1 MMHNTT
7 TTRENTVLAMIL
19 EIPIDTASI
28 ERLFETLFLVR
39 SVEERIAAVYP
50 TDCIKSPVHLSIGQ
64 EAIAVGVCDVLEPT
78 DVVAM
83 SYRGH
88 AVYLAKGGDPRRMI
102 AELYGKATGCARGK
116 GGSMH
121 LVAPEAGVLG
131 ASAVVGT
138 QIPIATGWAL
148 AAKRR
153 ATGQV
158 VTCFFGDGATEEGCM
173 AESLNFAALHRLPIL
188 FVCENNGY
196 AIHEPLSKRWAT
208 TRLCERVATY
218 GIPTCRIGNQD
229 IFAIRQAALKA
240 VSAIRGG
247 AGPAFMECLTYRWR
261 EHVGS
266 NEDFDSGYRGHD
278 ELRPWRE
285 SDQVE
290 RLARMLSQ
298 DAVKR
303 IAEAVASRI
312 DAAFNFAVASPSP
325 DPSELL
331 RHVYASRA

>member
-1 MMHNTT
+1 MSTETNI
-7 TTRENTVLAMIL
+7 ENTH
-19 EIPIDTASI
+19 I
-28 ERLFETLFLVR
+28 ERLFRTLLLIR
-39 SVEERIAAVYP
+39 RTEERIAAIYP

-64 EAIAVGVCDVLEPT
+64 EAVAVGVCDVLQAS
-78 DVVAM
+78 DVAAM

-88 AVYLAKGGDPRRMI
+88 AVYLAKGGDLRQMI

-138 QIPIATGWAL
+138 QIPIATGFAL

-158 VTCFFGDGATEEGCM
+158 VACFFGDGATEEGCM

-196 AIHEPLSKRWAT
+196 AIHEPLAKRWAT
-208 TRLCERVATY
+208 TRLCEPVATY
-218 GIPTCRIGNQD
+218 GIATCRIEDQD
-229 IFAIRQAALKA
+229 VFTIREAADKA
-240 VSAIRGG
+240 VSAIRAG
-247 AGPAFMECLTYRWR
+247 AGPAFIECLTYRWR
-261 EHVGS
+261 EHVGP
-266 NEDFDSGYRGHD
+266 NEDYDSGYRGLD
-278 ELRPWRE
+278 EFRPWRE

-290 RLARMLSQ
+290 RLALMLPT
-298 DAVKR
+298 AVVER
-303 IAEAVASRI
+303 IAREVAERI
-312 DAAFNFAVASPSP
+312 DDAFKFAAASPLP
-325 DPSELL
+325 DPSELW
-331 RHVYASRA
+331 RHVYASRG

>member
-1 MMHNTT
+1 MSADSHIKDA
-7 TTRENTVLAMIL
+7 RV
-19 EIPIDTASI
+19 
-28 ERLFETLFLVR
+28 ERLFKTLLLIR
-39 SVEERIAAVYP
+39 RTEERIAAVYP

-64 EAIAVGVCDVLEPT
+64 EAVAVGVCDVLKPT
-78 DVVAM
+78 DIAAM

-88 AVYLAKGGDPRRMI
+88 SVYLAKGGDLRQMI
-102 AELYGKATGCARGK
+102 AELYGKVTGCARGK

-121 LVAPEAGVLG
+121 LVGPEAGLLG

-148 AAKRR
+148 AAKKR

-158 VTCFFGDGATEEGCM
+158 VACFFGDGATEEGCM

-188 FVCENNGY
+188 YVCENNGY

-208 TRLCERVATY
+208 TRLRERVATY
-218 GIPTCRIGNQD
+218 GIATSRIENQD
-229 IFAIRQAALKA
+229 VYAIREAALKA
-240 VSAIRGG
+240 VGAIREG

-261 EHVGS
+261 EHVGPR
-266 NEDFDSGYRGHD
+266 EDYDSGYRGLD
-278 ELRPWRE
+278 ELRPWRD

-290 RLARMLSQ
+290 RLAQMIPK
-298 DAVKR
+298 DAM
-303 IAEAVASRI
+303 SRI
-312 DAAFNFAVASPSP
+312 SEEVAAQIDDAFNFAEASPIP
-325 DPSELL
+325 DQSELL

>member
-1 MMHNTT
+1 MRT
-7 TTRENTVLAMIL
+7 
-19 EIPIDTASI
+19 
-28 ERLFETLFLVR
+28 ERLFRTLLLIR
-39 SVEERIAAVYP
+39 RTEERIAAVYP

-64 EAIAVGVCDVLEPT
+64 EAVAVGVCDVLKPT
-78 DVVAM
+78 DVAAM

-88 AVYLAKGGDPRRMI
+88 AVYIAKGGDLRLMI
-102 AELYGKATGCARGK
+102 AELYGKVTGCARGK

-138 QIPIATGWAL
+138 QIPIATGSAL
-148 AAKRR
+148 AAKKR

-158 VTCFFGDGATEEGCM
+158 VVCFFGDGATEEGCM

-188 FVCENNGY
+188 YICENNGY

-218 GIPTCRIGNQD
+218 GIPTRRIEDQD
-229 IFAIRQAALKA
+229 VFAIREATLKA
-240 VSAIRGG
+240 VSAIREG

-261 EHVGS
+261 EHVGP
-266 NEDFDSGYRGHD
+266 NEDYDSGYRGRD
-278 ELRPWRE
+278 EFRPWLE

-290 RLARMLSQ
+290 RLARMLPKDAMNRISQ
-298 DAVKR
+298 
-303 IAEAVASRI
+303 EVAAQI
-312 DAAFNFAVASPSP
+312 DDAFNFAVASPLP
-325 DPSELL
+325 DQSELL

>member
-1 MMHNTT
+1 MSGEDFIESACT
-7 TTRENTVLAMIL
+7 
-19 EIPIDTASI
+19 
-28 ERLFETLFLVR
+28 ERLFKTLLLIR
-39 SVEERIAAVYP
+39 RTEERIAAVYP

-64 EAIAVGVCDVLEPT
+64 EAVAVGVCDVLKPT
-78 DVVAM
+78 DIAAM

-88 AVYLAKGGDPRRMI
+88 AVYIAKGGDLRQMI
-102 AELYGKATGCARGK
+102 AELCGKVTGCARGK

-121 LVAPEAGVLG
+121 LVGPEAGVLG

-148 AAKRR
+148 AVKKR

-158 VTCFFGDGATEEGCM
+158 VSCFFGDGATEEGCM

-188 FVCENNGY
+188 YICENNGY

-218 GIPTCRIGNQD
+218 GIATRRIENQD
-229 IFAIRQAALKA
+229 VFAIREAALKA
-240 VSAIRGG
+240 VTAIREG
-247 AGPAFMECLTYRWR
+247 AGPAFMECVTYRWR
-261 EHVGS
+261 EHVGPR
-266 NEDFDSGYRGHD
+266 EDYDSGYRGSD
-278 ELRPWRE
+278 ELRPWQE

-290 RLARMLSQ
+290 RLARMLPKGEI
-298 DAVKR
+298 DR
-303 IAEAVASRI
+303 ISEEVAAQI
-312 DAAFNFAVASPSP
+312 DDAFNFAEASPIP
-325 DPSELL
+325 DQSELL

>member
-1 MMHNTT
+1 MDAETRTRLQPTSSTT
-7 TTRENTVLAMIL
+7 
-19 EIPIDTASI
+19 DI
-28 ERLFETLFLVR
+28 ESEGVQRLFRTLLLIR
-39 SVEERIAAVYP
+39 RTEERIAAVYP

-64 EAIAVGVCDVLEPT
+64 ESVAVGVCDVLKPT
-78 DVVAM
+78 DVAAM

-88 AVYLAKGGDPRRMI
+88 AVYLAKGGDIRQMI
-102 AELYGKATGCARGK
+102 AELYGKVTGCARGK

-148 AAKRR
+148 AAKKR

-158 VTCFFGDGATEEGCM
+158 VACFFGDGATEEGCM

-196 AIHEPLSKRWAT
+196 AIHEPISKRWAT

-218 GIPTCRIGNQD
+218 GIPTSRIEDQD
-229 IFAIRQAALKA
+229 VFAIRAAAHQA
-240 VSAIRGG
+240 VSAIREG
-247 AGPAFMECLTYRWR
+247 AGPAFMECVTYRWR
-261 EHVGS
+261 EHVGPR
-266 NEDFDSGYRGHD
+266 EDYDSGYRGPD

-290 RLARMLSQ
+290 RLARMIPKEAMDRISEEVAVQ
-298 DAVKR
+298 IDDAFDF
-303 IAEAVASRI
+303 AEA
-312 DAAFNFAVASPSP
+312 SPIP
-325 DPSELL
+325 DQSELL

>member
-1 MMHNTT
+1 MSAKSH
-7 TTRENTVLAMIL
+7 
-19 EIPIDTASI
+19 IDNARV
-28 ERLFETLFLVR
+28 ERLFKTLLLIR
-39 SVEERIAAVYP
+39 RTEERIAAVYP

-64 EAIAVGVCDVLEPT
+64 EAIAVGVCDVLKPT
-78 DVVAM
+78 DFAAM

-88 AVYLAKGGDPRRMI
+88 AVYIAKGGDLRQMI
-102 AELYGKATGCARGK
+102 AELFGKVTGCARGK

-148 AAKRR
+148 AAKKQ

-158 VTCFFGDGATEEGCM
+158 IACFFGDGATEEGCM

-188 FVCENNGY
+188 YICENNGY

-218 GIPTCRIGNQD
+218 GIPTCRIENQD
-229 IFAIRQAALKA
+229 VFAIRDATLKA
-240 VSAIRGG
+240 VSDIREGS
-247 AGPAFMECLTYRWR
+247 GPAFMECVTYRWR
-261 EHVGS
+261 EHVGPR
-266 NEDFDSGYRGHD
+266 EDYDSGYRGRD
-278 ELRPWRE
+278 ELRPWQE

-290 RLARMLSQ
+290 RLARMLPM
-298 DAVKR
+298 DTMNR
-303 IAEAVASRI
+303 ISEEVAAQI
-312 DAAFNFAVASPSP
+312 EDAFNFASASSP
-325 DPSELL
+325 PDQSELL
-331 RHVYASRA
+331 RHVYASRG

>member
-1 MMHNTT
+1 MSAESHIKDE
-7 TTRENTVLAMIL
+7 RV
-19 EIPIDTASI
+19 
-28 ERLFETLFLVR
+28 ERLFKTLLLIR
-39 SVEERIAAVYP
+39 RTEERIAAVYP

-64 EAIAVGVCDVLEPT
+64 EAVAVGVCDVLQPT
-78 DVVAM
+78 DIAAM

-88 AVYLAKGGDPRRMI
+88 AVYIAKGGDLRQMI
-102 AELYGKATGCARGK
+102 AELYGKVTGCARGK

-121 LVAPEAGVLG
+121 LVGPEAGVLG

-148 AAKRR
+148 AAKKR

-158 VTCFFGDGATEEGCM
+158 VACFFGDGATEEGCM

-188 FVCENNGY
+188 YICENNGY

-218 GIPTCRIGNQD
+218 GIATSRIENQD
-229 IFAIRQAALKA
+229 VFAIREAALKA
-240 VSAIRGG
+240 VSNIREG
-247 AGPAFMECLTYRWR
+247 AGPAFIECLTYRWR
-261 EHVGS
+261 EHVGPR
-266 NEDFDSGYRGHD
+266 EDYDSGYRGFD

-290 RLARMLSQ
+290 RLGQMIPK
-298 DAVKR
+298 DAMNR
-303 IAEAVASRI
+303 ISEEVAAQI
-312 DAAFNFAVASPSP
+312 DDAFNFAESSPIP
-325 DPSELL
+325 DQSELL

>member
-1 MMHNTT
+1 MSTESNT
-7 TTRENTVLAMIL
+7 ESALV
-19 EIPIDTASI
+19 
-28 ERLFETLFLVR
+28 ERLFKTLLLIR
-39 SVEERIAAVYP
+39 RTEERIALVYP
-50 TDCIKSPVHLSIGQ
+50 TDCIKSPIHLSIGQ
-64 EAIAVGVCDVLEPT
+64 EAVAVGVCDVLKPT
-78 DVVAM
+78 DVAAM

-88 AVYLAKGGDPRRMI
+88 AVYIAKGGDLCQMI
-102 AELYGKATGCARGK
+102 AELFGKVTGCARGK

-148 AAKRR
+148 AAKKQ

-158 VTCFFGDGATEEGCM
+158 VACFFGDGATEEGCM

-218 GIPTCRIGNQD
+218 GIPTCRIEDQD
-229 IFAIRQAALKA
+229 VFAVREAALNAVTAIRE
-240 VSAIRGG
+240 GT
-247 AGPAFMECLTYRWR
+247 GPAFMECLTYRWR
-261 EHVGS
+261 EHVGP
-266 NEDFDSGYRGHD
+266 NEDYGSGYRGHD
-278 ELRPWRE
+278 EFRPWQQ

-290 RLARMLSQ
+290 RLALMLPKNMVQRISQ
-298 DAVKR
+298 EAAAQIDDAFKF
-303 IAEAVASRI
+303 
-312 DAAFNFAVASPSP
+312 AAASPPS
-325 DPSELL
+325 DPSELW
-331 RHVYASRA
+331 RHVFASRA

>member
-1 MMHNTT
+1 MN
-7 TTRENTVLAMIL
+7 A
-19 EIPIDTASI
+19 EISLHIARI
-28 ERLFETLFLVR
+28 ERLFQTLLLVR
-39 SVEERIAAVYP
+39 RIEERIASVYP

-64 EAIAVGVCDVLEPT
+64 EAIAVAVCDVLKPT
-78 DVVAM
+78 DVAAM

-88 AVYLAKGGDPRRMI
+88 AVYVAKGGDLRKMI
-102 AELYGKATGCARGK
+102 AELYGKVTGCARGK

-148 AAKRR
+148 AAKKR

-158 VTCFFGDGATEEGCM
+158 VACFFGDGATEEGCM

-208 TRLCERVATY
+208 KRLCERVETY
-218 GIPTCRIGNQD
+218 GIPTCRIEDQD
-229 IFAIRQAALKA
+229 IFAIREAALKA
-240 VSAIRGG
+240 LSAIRRGD
-247 AGPAFMECLTYRWR
+247 GPAFMECLTYRWR
-261 EHVGS
+261 EHVGPI
-266 NEDFDSGYRGHD
+266 EDYESGYRGHD

-290 RLARMLSQ
+290 RLARMLPQ
-298 DAVKR
+298 DAVQR
-303 IAEAVASRI
+303 ISEAVAVQI
-312 DAAFNFAVASPSP
+312 DDAFNFAIASPSP
-325 DPSELL
+325 DSSELL
-331 RHVYASRA
+331 RHVHASRG

>member
-1 MMHNTT
+1 MSV
-7 TTRENTVLAMIL
+7 ENSTDLALI
-19 EIPIDTASI
+19 A
-28 ERLFETLFLVR
+28 RLFKTLLLIR
-39 SVEERIAAVYP
+39 RTEERIAAVYS

-64 EAIAVGVCDVLEPT
+64 EAVAVGVCDALNRT

-88 AVYLAKGGDPRRMI
+88 AVYISKGGDLRKMI
-102 AELYGKATGCARGK
+102 AELYGKVTGCARGK

-148 AAKRR
+148 AAKKR

-158 VTCFFGDGATEEGCM
+158 VGCFFGDGATEEGCM

-196 AIHEPLSKRWAT
+196 AIHEPLPKRWAT

-218 GIPTCRIGNQD
+218 GIATHRIEDQD
-229 IFAIRQAALKA
+229 VFAIRSAAHTA
-240 VSAIRGG
+240 VASIREG
-247 AGPAFMECLTYRWR
+247 AGPAFIECLTYRWR
-261 EHVGS
+261 EHVGP
-266 NEDFDSGYRGHD
+266 NEDYESGYRGAD
-278 ELRPWRE
+278 ELYPWRA
-285 SDQVE
+285 SDQIE
-290 RLARMLSQ
+290 RLALLLPKDQVHRISQ
-298 DAVKR
+298 
-303 IAEAVASRI
+303 EVAAQI
-312 DAAFNFAVASPSP
+312 DDAFNFAVAG
-325 DPSELL
+325 DPPGPGELW
-331 RHVYASRA
+331 RHVYASRV

>member
-1 MMHNTT
+1 MSS
-7 TTRENTVLAMIL
+7 ENHT
-19 EIPIDTASI
+19 EIGRTA
-28 ERLFETLFLVR
+28 RLFKALLLIRRT
-39 SVEERIAAVYP
+39 EERIAAVYP
-50 TDCIKSPVHLSIGQ
+50 TDSIKSPVHLSIGQ
-64 EAIAVGVCDVLEPT
+64 EGVAVGICDVLKPT

-88 AVYLAKGGDPRRMI
+88 AVYLAKGGDLRKMI
-102 AELYGKATGCARGK
+102 AELFGKVTGCARGK

-148 AAKRR
+148 AAKKR
-153 ATGQV
+153 ATGEV
-158 VTCFFGDGATEEGCM
+158 VACFFGDGATEEGCF

-188 FVCENNGY
+188 FICENNGY

-218 GIPTCRIGNQD
+218 GIPTCRIEDQD
-229 IFAIRQAALKA
+229 VFTVRESALKA
-240 VSAIRGG
+240 VSTIRGG

-261 EHVGS
+261 EHVGP
-266 NEDFDSGYRGHD
+266 NEDYDSGYRGPD

-285 SDQVE
+285 SDQVKRLSLMLPNDVVE
-290 RLARMLSQ
+290 RISQ
-298 DAVKR
+298 EVTAQ
-303 IAEAVASRI
+303 I
-312 DAAFNFAVASPSP
+312 DDAFNFAVASPSP
-325 DPSELL
+325 DPSELWSD
-331 RHVYASRA
+331 VYASRA

>member
-1 MMHNTT
+1 MSAESHIKDV
-7 TTRENTVLAMIL
+7 RV
-19 EIPIDTASI
+19 
-28 ERLFETLFLVR
+28 ERLFKTLLLIR
-39 SVEERIAAVYP
+39 RTEERIAAVYP
-50 TDCIKSPVHLSIGQ
+50 TDRIKSPVHLSIGQ
-64 EAIAVGVCDVLEPT
+64 EAIAVGVCDALKPS
-78 DVVAM
+78 DIAAM

-88 AVYLAKGGDPRRMI
+88 AVYLAKGGDLRQMI
-102 AELYGKATGCARGK
+102 AELYGKVTGCARGK

-148 AAKRR
+148 AAKKR

-158 VTCFFGDGATEEGCM
+158 VACFFGDGATEEGCL

-188 FVCENNGY
+188 YICENNGY

-218 GIPTCRIGNQD
+218 GIATGRIENQD
-229 IFAIRQAALKA
+229 VFAIRDEALKS
-240 VSAIRGG
+240 VSAIRDG

-261 EHVGS
+261 EHVGPH
-266 NEDFDSGYRGHD
+266 EDYDSSYRGLD

-290 RLARMLSQ
+290 RLAQMLPK
-298 DAVKR
+298 DAMNR
-303 IAEAVASRI
+303 ISDEVAAQI
-312 DAAFNFAVASPSP
+312 DDAFNFAEASPIP
-325 DPSELL
+325 DQSELL